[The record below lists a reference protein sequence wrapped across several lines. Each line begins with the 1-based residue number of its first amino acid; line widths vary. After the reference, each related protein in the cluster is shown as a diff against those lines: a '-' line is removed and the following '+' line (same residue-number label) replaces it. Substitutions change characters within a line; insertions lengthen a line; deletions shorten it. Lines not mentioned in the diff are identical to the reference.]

1 MHDAENCGS
10 KLCNTKTPCCH
21 MLSEL
26 TDTWI
31 PNSICLTA
39 VSKND
44 SMQSHKHT
52 NLRAQFFKLCRA
64 ATCHYA
70 AAHVAARPIAR
81 HRPAIIVIA
90 FLRCIA
96 IAMLP
101 LNSRAMIS
109 CGDEV
114 ALSRLANMK
123 FE

>member
-1 MHDAENCGS
+1 MMLRTVGANS
-10 KLCNTKTPCCH
+10 ATQKTPCCH
-21 MLSEL
+21 MLGEL

-31 PNSICLTA
+31 PDSICLTV

-44 SMQSHKHT
+44 GMQSNKHT
-52 NLRAQFFKLCRA
+52 ILHAKMFQNML
-64 ATCHYA
+64 CHYA

-81 HRPAIIVIA
+81 HHPAIIVIA

-114 ALSRLANMK
+114 ALSRLANMM

>member
-44 SMQSHKHT
+44 SMQSNKHT
-52 NLRAQFFKLCRA
+52 NLHAKFFKLESSCYMSLCCCTCSSSTDSQTSSGNHCHSVSSLYRYSY
-64 ATCHYA
+64 AT
-70 AAHVAARPIAR
+70 
-81 HRPAIIVIA
+81 
-90 FLRCIA
+90 
-96 IAMLP
+96 
-101 LNSRAMIS
+101 S
-109 CGDEV
+109 
-114 ALSRLANMK
+114 
-123 FE
+123 